1 MDRLLKGKKKGTR
14 KKKWSSKKKNH
25 LLKRKKQSS
34 AVGRKLIKKKRG
46 EKLPKLARMYLPN
59 PQHVYEVI
67 INFKENEKKRIKYKV
82 LKDKIKK

>member
-1 MDRLLKGKKKGTR
+1 MIIKKEKPLIKKKKTIKCSR
-14 KKKWSSKKKNH
+14 KKIN
-25 LLKRKKQSS
+25 
-34 AVGRKLIKKKRG
+34 KKKRG

>member
-34 AVGRKLIKKKRG
+34 AVGRKLIKKRG

-67 INFKENEKKRIKYKV
+67 INFKENEKK
-82 LKDKIKK
+82 KDKI